1 MRAFRLHG
9 PLDLRPTEDPFPGP
23 PAAGEALVRIE
34 AVGVCG
40 SDLHMY
46 ETGGI
51 GGRTV
56 DRPFRLS
63 HEFAGTIV
71 ATGPVA
77 GTENGMPLKPGQRV
91 AVEPAVPCGRCE
103 NCREGNP
110 NLCPHHQFFGVPPD
124 DGALCEQLL
133 VPAKNCFVLPDNLS
147 PETGAMLEPLGVAIH
162 AVDLAKLRPGNSVAI
177 FGAGPIGLLI
187 LSVARLAGAFPL
199 HVFDP
204 IKERRAKALELGATA
219 AWDVAPT
226 DAATLQPLLET
237 TDGRGVDVVLEAADA
252 GRSIDLSFA
261 AVRPGGRVVLVGIPP
276 HGESQFNHANPRR
289 KGLTVRFSRRMKHT
303 YPRANA
309 LYAHPMMKGA
319 IDGLVTHRL
328 PLSDTAR
335 AFDLVHHYREGVLK
349 AIISLS

>member
-1 MRAFRLHG
+1 MRAVRLHG
-9 PLDLRPTEDPFPGP
+9 PLDLRPSEDPFPGP
-23 PAAGEALVRIE
+23 PANGEALVKIE

-56 DRPFRLS
+56 DHPFRLG
-63 HEFAGTIV
+63 HEFAGTVI
-71 ATGPVA
+71 AA
-77 GTENGMPLKPGQRV
+77 GANACTEDGISLKPNQRV

-133 VPAKNCFVLPDNLS
+133 VPARNCFVLPDTVS
-147 PETGAMLEPLGVAIH
+147 PEAGALLEPLGVALH

-187 LSVARLAGAFPL
+187 LSVARMAGAFPL
-199 HVFDP
+199 YVFDP
-204 IKERRAKALELGATA
+204 IPERRAKALELGATA

-226 DAATLQPLLET
+226 DNTTLQPLLVAT
-237 TDGRGVDVVLEAADA
+237 AGRGVDVVVEAADA
-252 GRSIDLSFA
+252 GRSIDLSFT
-261 AVRPGGRVVLVGIPP
+261 AVRPGGRAVLVGIPP

-303 YPRANA
+303 YPRAIA

-319 IDGLVTHRL
+319 IDGLVTHRF
-328 PLSDTAR
+328 PLSETAR
-335 AFDLVHHYREGVLK
+335 AFDLVHHYRDGVLK
-349 AIISLS
+349 AMIGLA